1 MSSEYASADVE
12 NPVNDGQPTFD
23 EAFDWGIF
31 GLPDG
36 DHALDAAE
44 DDPGPADKWAA
55 AKGADRM
62 IGTGVSLAKHV
73 SKSAIS
79 NMRRAPRRARKKAPA
94 RAPKVA
100 NHGFSLP
107 PDPYEIELSKRVQRK
122 LHNMRLMAET
132 SREFMNLT
140 TPAHKLGQ
148 RVQERLAT
156 TGHAAKPNTQMLV
169 YRIGLYGWDESPE
182 GQGIYEN
189 EVELVRLFSTFG
201 EVVDAT
207 VQHVVDKGINTSWAL
222 VTMDEPLSVD
232 RIVSTMVMAGDEQLR
247 IVRFEPDLVE
257 KEHRKREHKAIAKE
271 VESRQALNC
280 GFFQM
285 TKKPI
290 IATYIMYCCCVFGLL
305 IFAAVNTGENSYA
318 VYELNG

>member
-1 MSSEYASADVE
+1 MSSEYVSADVE
-12 NPVNDGQPTFD
+12 NPVNQGQPTFD
-23 EAFDWGIF
+23 DSFNWGTF
-31 GLPDG
+31 GLPTADG
-36 DHALDAAE
+36 NQDQDDARS
-44 DDPGPADKWAA
+44 
-55 AKGADRM
+55 ADRWEAARDFDR
-62 IGTGVSLAKHV
+62 ILGTSVSLAKGA
-73 SKSAIS
+73 SKSAMS
-79 NMRRAPRRARKKAPA
+79 TLMRAPGRIKKKEAAHARN
-94 RAPKVA
+94 VA
-100 NHGFSLP
+100 NHGFDLP

-122 LHNMRLMAET
+122 LHNMRLAAEA
-132 SREFMNLT
+132 SKEFMNLT
-140 TPAHKLGQ
+140 TPAHMLGQ
-148 RVQERLAT
+148 RVQERLAAER
-156 TGHAAKPNTQMLV
+156 HEVKPNTQILV
-169 YRIGLYGWDESPE
+169 HRIGLYGWDQSPE
-182 GQGIYEN
+182 GTGTYEN
-189 EVELVRLFSTFG
+189 EEELVRLFSTFG

-207 VQHVVDKGINTSWAL
+207 VEHVVTKGINTSFAL